1 MLNNS
6 QVKEIFEREAILIGT
21 SDGVPYYRAVELFGQ
36 EAADFAKWL
45 CRAGNGANMYGIG
58 EDYAIDYFTL
68 RGIQTAATYKNITEI
83 RDNGVKGA
91 FGE

>member
-36 EAADFAKWL
+36 EAADFAKRL
-45 CRAGNGANMYGIG
+45 CSNQGGASMYGIG
-58 EDYAIDYFTL
+58 EDYALEYFTL
-68 RGIQTAATYKNITEI
+68 RGVQTAATYKNITEI
-83 RDNGVKGA
+83 RDSGVKGA
-91 FGE
+91 TFE

>member
-21 SDGVPYYRAVELFGQ
+21 SDGVPYYRTVELFGQ
-36 EAADFAKWL
+36 EAADFAKRL
-45 CRAGNGANMYGIG
+45 CSSQGGANIYGIG
-58 EDYAIDYFTL
+58 EDYSLDYFTL

-83 RDNGVKGA
+83 RDSGVKGA
-91 FGE
+91 